1 MTDELERVPDHARRA
16 ILSLNPVF
24 WGKPRIASFVWA
36 LATEVQEL
44 EDATFTVIER
54 RTVDAAGDAQLEVLG
69 RLVRQPNTG
78 GFETELYRA
87 LIKARIRTNRSH
99 GSLRD
104 ILETL
109 RLIHPTGAG
118 WFIAGWATL
127 GLVIDDAGELVIDA
141 VEIVLRNAKQ
151 AEEGILLY
159 VARELGG
166 LRADSAASTAAATGG
181 WGSVSNPSA
190 GGRAYH
196 VRRVSHLT

>member
-1 MTDELERVPDHARRA
+1 
-16 ILSLNPVF
+16 
-24 WGKPRIASFVWA
+24 
-36 LATEVQEL
+36 
-44 EDATFTVIER
+44 
-54 RTVDAAGDAQLEVLG
+54 
-69 RLVRQPNTG
+69 
-78 GFETELYRA
+78 
-87 LIKARIRTNRSH
+87 
-99 GSLRD
+99 

-109 RLIHPTGAG
+109 RLIHPTGAA

-151 AEEGILLY
+151 AEDGILLY
-159 VARELGG
+159 VARELGC

-181 WGSVSNPSA
+181 WCSVSNPSA